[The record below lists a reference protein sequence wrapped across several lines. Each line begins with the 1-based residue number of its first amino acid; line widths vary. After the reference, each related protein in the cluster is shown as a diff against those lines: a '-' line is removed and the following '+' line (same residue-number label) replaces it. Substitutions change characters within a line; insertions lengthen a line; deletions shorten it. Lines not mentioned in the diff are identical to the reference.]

1 MIHVIILLPFRMCE
15 HIISFIDRDPIVHI
29 SIRQR
34 QPYYVPSSII
44 PNVTRGKRH
53 TISLGHRDHR
63 EICWGCVEGK
73 DVRVVWLD
81 KKKEKKEEVS
91 KCRRR

>member
-34 QPYYVPSSII
+34 QPYYVPLSII
-44 PNVTRGKRH
+44 PNVT
-53 TISLGHRDHR
+53 
-63 EICWGCVEGK
+63 C
-73 DVRVVWLD
+73 
-81 KKKEKKEEVS
+81 EKKNVPSRWGIGIVGKSAWVVS
-91 KCRRR
+91 KGKTFELSG